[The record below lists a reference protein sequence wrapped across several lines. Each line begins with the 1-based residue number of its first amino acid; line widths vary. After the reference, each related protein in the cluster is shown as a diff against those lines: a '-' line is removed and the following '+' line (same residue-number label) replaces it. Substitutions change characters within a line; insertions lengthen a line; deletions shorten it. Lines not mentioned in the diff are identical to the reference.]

1 MFKIAWRNIWRNK
14 RRTFLTIA
22 AILFSVFLL
31 STMGSMQ
38 EGSYANMLESAT
50 KVWDGKL
57 RIFARGYFERESL
70 SKSFLVTQEL
80 RKLLNSCRI
89 KWAERIDGFAL
100 VSYKDKTY
108 GASIT
113 GINTQ
118 REKETTF
125 IHTKIIKGRF
135 LKPSEKGSAVIGNKL
150 ADNLKVKI
158 GDKIAVIAQGKDGS
172 IGAKLFKITGIFRTQ
187 MLDLDRA
194 KILVSLEDANALF
207 SMNNSVTTI
216 VIYFPKGEIK
226 LKNIKKELEN
236 NLSDNNLEVIDWKE
250 ILPELLELIEFDR
263 VSGYIMYGILIL
275 IIAFGLLN
283 TIYMTVFERRKEIAV
298 LRAIGM
304 RRARIVLMII
314 LESVY
319 ISVIG
324 AIMGFI
330 TSFPI
335 ISHFKSNPIRI
346 SGKLAEMYES
356 FKFVPELHFIFS
368 VKLILYI
375 SVIIMFIS
383 VIMAIFPSLRA
394 VRENLADQLKFE
406 K

>member
-14 RRTFLTIA
+14 RRTLLTIG

-31 STMGSMQ
+31 SSMGSMQ
-38 EGSYANMLESAT
+38 EGTYANMLENAT

-57 RIFARGYFERESL
+57 RIFAKGYFERESL
-70 SKSFLVTQEL
+70 SKSFFITEKLE
-80 RKLLNSCRI
+80 KLLNSFKI

-100 VSYKDKTY
+100 ISYRDKTY

-113 GINTQ
+113 GINIQ
-118 REKETTF
+118 RERNTTF
-125 IHTKIIKGRF
+125 IHTKIIKGKF
-135 LKPSEKGSAVIGNKL
+135 LEPKEKGTAVIGSKL

-172 IGAKLFKITGIFRTQ
+172 IGAKLFKIIGIFRTQ
-187 MLDLDRA
+187 MLDLDRT
-194 KILVSLEDANALF
+194 KILVNIEDADELF
-207 SMNNSVTTI
+207 SMYGTVTTVI
-216 VIYFPKGEIK
+216 IYFPKGEVK
-226 LKNIKKELEN
+226 LEYVKSELEKSLN
-236 NLSDNNLEVIDWKE
+236 NTNFEVIDWKE

-263 VSGYIMYGILIL
+263 VSGYMMYAILII

-304 RRARIVLMII
+304 KRLKIVLMII
-314 LESVY
+314 LESIY
-319 ISVIG
+319 ISILG
-324 AIMGFI
+324 AVAGFI
-330 TSFPI
+330 ISFPVI
-335 ISHFKSNPIRI
+335 YHFKSNPITI

-356 FKFVPELHFIFS
+356 FMFVPELHFIFS

-375 SVIIMFIS
+375 SLIIMFIS
-383 VIMAIFPSLRA
+383 VTMAIFPSLRA
-394 VRENLADQLKFE
+394 IRENLADQLKFE

>member
-14 RRTFLTIA
+14 RRTLLTVG
-22 AILFSVFLL
+22 AILFSVFFL
-31 STMGSMQ
+31 SIMGSMQ
-38 EGSYANMLESAT
+38 EGTYANMLENAT

-57 RIFARGYFERESL
+57 RIFAKGYFERESL
-70 SKSFLVTQEL
+70 SKSFIVTEKL
-80 RKLLNSCRI
+80 RKLLNSSEI

-113 GINTQ
+113 GINIQ
-118 REKETTF
+118 RERETTF
-125 IHTKIIKGRF
+125 INTKIVKGRF
-135 LKPSEKGSAVIGNKL
+135 LKPGEKGSAVIGNKL
-150 ADNLKVKI
+150 ANNLKVKI
-158 GDKIAVIAQGKDGS
+158 GDEIAVIAQGKYGS

-194 KILVSLEDANALF
+194 KILISLKDADELF
-207 SMNNSVTTI
+207 SMDGSVTTV
-216 VIYFPKGEIK
+216 VIYFPKGGAE
-226 LKNIKKELEN
+226 LGNIKKKLEGNLN
-236 NLSDNNLEVIDWKE
+236 NNNLEVIDWKE

-263 VSGYIMYGILIL
+263 VSGYIMYGILIT

-283 TIYMTVFERRKEIAV
+283 TIYMTIFERRKEIAV

-304 RRARIVLMII
+304 RRIRIVLMVI
-314 LESVY
+314 LESIY

-324 AIMGFI
+324 AITGFI
-330 TSFPI
+330 ISFPV

-356 FKFVPELHFIFS
+356 FMFVPELHFIFS

-375 SVIIMFIS
+375 SIIIMFIS
-383 VIMAIFPSLRA
+383 VAMAIFPSLRA

>member
-14 RRTFLTIA
+14 RRTLLTVA

-31 STMGSMQ
+31 SSMGSMQ
-38 EGSYANMLESAT
+38 EGTYANMLESAT

-57 RIFARGYFERESL
+57 RIFAKGYFKRESL
-70 SKSFLVTQEL
+70 SKSFFITEKLE
-80 RKLLNSCRI
+80 KLLNSSKI
-89 KWAERIDGFAL
+89 KWTERIDGFAL

-118 REKETTF
+118 REKNTTF
-125 IHTKIIKGRF
+125 IHTKIVKGRF
-135 LKPSEKGSAVIGNKL
+135 LEPGEKGVAVIGSKL

-158 GDKIAVIAQGKDGS
+158 GDEIAVIAQGKDGS
-172 IGAKLFKITGIFRTQ
+172 IGAKLFKIIGIFRSQ
-187 MLDLDRA
+187 LLDLDRT
-194 KILVSLEDANALF
+194 KILVSIEDADELF
-207 SMNNSVTTI
+207 SMYGAITTV
-216 VIYFPKGEIK
+216 VIYFPKGKIK
-226 LKNIKKELEN
+226 LEHVKN
-236 NLSDNNLEVIDWKE
+236 NLEKDLNDTNLEVIDWKE

-263 VSGYIMYGILIL
+263 VSGYMMYAILII

-304 RRARIVLMII
+304 KRLKIVLMII
-314 LESVY
+314 LESIY
-319 ISVIG
+319 ISILG
-324 AIMGFI
+324 AVVGFI
-330 TSFPI
+330 ISFPVI
-335 ISHFKSNPIRI
+335 YHFKSNPIKI

-356 FKFVPELHFIFS
+356 FMFVPELHFIFS
-368 VKLILYI
+368 IKLILYI
-375 SVIIMFIS
+375 SFIIMFIS
-383 VIMAIFPSLRA
+383 VTMAIFPSLRA
-394 VRENLADQLKFE
+394 IRENLADQLKFE

>member
-14 RRTFLTIA
+14 RRTLLTVG

-31 STMGSMQ
+31 SSMGSMQ
-38 EGSYANMLESAT
+38 EGTYANMLENAT

-57 RIFARGYFERESL
+57 RIFAKGYFQRESL
-70 SKSFLVTQEL
+70 SKSFYVTEEL
-80 RKLLNSCRI
+80 KKLLNLFKI
-89 KWAERIDGFAL
+89 NWAERVDGFAL

-108 GASIT
+108 GASVT
-113 GINTQ
+113 GINIQ
-118 REKETTF
+118 REKNTTF
-125 IHTKIIKGRF
+125 IHSKIIKGRF
-135 LKPSEKGSAVIGNKL
+135 LESGEKGIAVIGDKL

-158 GDKIAVIAQGKDGS
+158 GDEIAVIAQGKDGS
-172 IGAKLFKITGIFRTQ
+172 IGAKLFKIIGIFRSQ
-187 MLDLDRA
+187 ILELDRS
-194 KILVSLEDANALF
+194 KILINIEDADELF
-207 SMNNSVTTI
+207 SMYGSVTTV
-216 VIYFPKGEIK
+216 VIYFPKEKEKLEYIK
-226 LKNIKKELEN
+226 YNLEKNLN
-236 NLSDNNLEVIDWKE
+236 NTNLEVIDWKE

-263 VSGYIMYGILIL
+263 VSGYMMYAILII

-304 RRARIVLMII
+304 RRLKIVLMII
-314 LESVY
+314 FESIY

-324 AIMGFI
+324 AVAGFI
-330 TSFPI
+330 ISFPVI
-335 ISHFKSNPIRI
+335 YHFKSNPIKI

-356 FKFVPELHFIFS
+356 FMFIPEIHFIFS
-368 VKLILYI
+368 IKLILYI
-375 SVIIMFIS
+375 SAIIIFIS
-383 VIMAIFPSLRA
+383 VTMAIFPSLRA